1 MRFVSAKMEMVK
13 MKKAQMKRRFRE
25 SQKESGVSELDAKKK
40 KKKNRETKKK
50 Q

>member
-1 MRFVSAKMEMVK
+1 VKEMVK

-25 SQKESGVSELDAKKK
+25 SQKESGVGTKKK
-40 KKKNRETKKK
+40 KTKRETKKK